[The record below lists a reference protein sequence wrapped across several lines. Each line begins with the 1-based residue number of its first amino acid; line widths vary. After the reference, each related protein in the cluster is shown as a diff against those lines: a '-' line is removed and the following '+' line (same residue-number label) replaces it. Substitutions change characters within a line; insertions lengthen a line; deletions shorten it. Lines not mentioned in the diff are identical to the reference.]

1 MLDVVENLSVTSEEN
16 AFSSIV
22 PTWIE
27 SDFLKGSMW
36 LGRSH
41 QRVGN
46 KYFLASRKLGKIRFY
61 RKEAGIPRIAWT
73 IPSQPLSTAA
83 SIEPPPQKVL
93 KAFWEYP
100 NGL

>member
-46 KYFLASRKLGKIRFY
+46 KYFLASRKLGKIADLTG
-61 RKEAGIPRIAWT
+61 KETGY
-73 IPSQPLSTAA
+73 SKNCLDHSVTAL
-83 SIEPPPQKVL
+83 ENRTVD
-93 KAFWEYP
+93 
-100 NGL
+100 